1 MKNFSSLIRPEPC
14 INLAGRAAL
23 LTVFAGI
30 LALYSIFDL
39 AAQSVLAQ
47 QAADGRTISSGPSKG
62 GVSKVLVKEILVGK
76 LRYVVGE
83 LRIPIAPT
91 KVWDKISD
99 YENATAIF
107 ANLKKC
113 EVKSAQGST
122 KLVRQVVKPGYFP
135 FTFDYTVKIS
145 ENPVSG
151 MTWTRVSG
159 SLREFKGFWK
169 IVPVNASGQEV
180 ALDEAVESLV
190 SYGVHMDAGILI
202 PGWLLEKSL
211 KSYMPEVLNSLS
223 AALEVKPRTR

>member
-1 MKNFSSLIRPEPC
+1 MKNIRDAN
-14 INLAGRAAL
+14 IAR
-23 LTVFAGI
+23 F
-30 LALYSIFDL
+30 SIFL
-39 AAQSVLAQ
+39 ADHKVALKFAVATLGLFFTIALGSDFVRAQP
-47 QAADGRTISSGPSKG
+47 AASGKSISAGQTKG
-62 GVSKVLVKEILVGK
+62 AVSKVVVKEILVGK
-76 LRYVVGE
+76 LKYVVGE
-83 LRIPIAPT
+83 LRMPIAPA

-113 EVKSAQGST
+113 EVKSAQGAT

-151 MTWTRVSG
+151 MSWTRVSG

-223 AALEVKPRTR
+223 AALEVKPRAL

>member
-1 MKNFSSLIRPEPC
+1 MRNFSSLIRPEPC
-14 INLAGRAAL
+14 INLAGRTAL

-47 QAADGRTISSGPSKG
+47 QAADGRAISSGPSKG
-62 GVSKVLVKEILVGK
+62 GGSKVLVKEILVGK

-83 LRIPIAPT
+83 LRIPIAPA